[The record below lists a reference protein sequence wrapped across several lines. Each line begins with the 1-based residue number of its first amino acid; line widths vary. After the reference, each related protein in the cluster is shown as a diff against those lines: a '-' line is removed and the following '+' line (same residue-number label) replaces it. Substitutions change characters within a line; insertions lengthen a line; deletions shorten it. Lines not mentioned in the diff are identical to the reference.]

1 MYAGMIMESGPVET
15 VLREPRNPYTLALLE
30 ARPRPGAPR
39 GARLK
44 TIPGAAPVAQEHYV
58 GCPFAGRCA
67 LTIDLCRTTAP
78 PQVSFGAG
86 HISRCHRAGEV
97 GFAP

>member
-1 MYAGMIMESGPVET
+1 VIMESGPVEA

-44 TIPGAAPVAQEHYV
+44 TIPGAPPVTQDHRV
-58 GCPFAGRCA
+58 GCPFAGRCG
-67 LTIDLCRTTAP
+67 LTIDICRTVP
-78 PQVSFGAG
+78 PPEVTFEAG
-86 HISRCHRAGEV
+86 HVSRCHRAGEV
-97 GFAP
+97 GALR